1 MSAALLLS
9 FQVRRLMKKGAV
21 IDKTGFYRYSLWRE
35 WDIAKSKIVFIMLN
49 PSKADASIDDP
60 TLRRCISFA
69 KFWDYGSL
77 IVVNLFAFRTAS
89 PLELK
94 KVDDPVGKQ
103 NDRYLKK
110 AIKSADR
117 VVVAWGNNGKLM
129 QRDRLVLELLSKHNI
144 QPHCLGITK
153 SGYPRHPLYVMCSKE
168 PVIY

>member
-35 WDIAKSKIVFIMLN
+35 WDIDKSKIVFIMLN
-49 PSKADASIDDP
+49 PSKADASMDDP

-69 KFWDYGSL
+69 KSWDYGSL

-110 AIKSADR
+110 AIKSADQ

>member
-1 MSAALLLS
+1 
-9 FQVRRLMKKGAV
+9 MKKGAV
-21 IDKTGFYRYSLWRE
+21 IDKTGLYRYSLWRE
-35 WDIAKSKIVFIMLN
+35 WDIHKSKIVFIMLN

-77 IVVNLFAFRTAS
+77 IVVNLFAFRSAS

-129 QRDRLVLELLSKHNI
+129 QRDHFVLELLSKHNI
-144 QPHCLGITK
+144 QPHCLGVTQ
-153 SGYPRHPLYVMCSKE
+153 GGHPRHPLYVKCCTKTIDYE
-168 PVIY
+168 

>member
-1 MSAALLLS
+1 
-9 FQVRRLMKKGAV
+9 MKKGAV
-21 IDKTGFYRYSLWRE
+21 IDKTGLYRYSLWRE
-35 WDIAKSKIVFIMLN
+35 WDIDKSKIVFIMLN

-60 TLRRCISFA
+60 TLRRCINFA
-69 KFWDYGSL
+69 NSWGFGSL

-94 KVDDPVGKQ
+94 KVDNPIGKQ

-129 QRDRLVLELLSKHNI
+129 QRDRFVLELLSKHNI

-153 SGYPRHPLYVMCSKE
+153 SGYPCHPLYVLFSNHLS
-168 PVIY
+168 VYAGLLSW

>member
-1 MSAALLLS
+1 MLS
-9 FQVRRLMKKGAV
+9 REFMKKGAV
-21 IDKTGFYRYSLWRE
+21 IDKTGLYRYSLWRE
-35 WDIAKSKIVFIMLN
+35 WDIDKSKIVFIMLN

-94 KVDDPVGKQ
+94 KVDNPIGKQ
-103 NDRYLKK
+103 NDRHLKK
-110 AIKSADR
+110 AIKLADQ

-129 QRDRLVLELLSKHNI
+129 QRDRHVLELLSKQNI

-153 SGYPRHPLYVMCSKE
+153 SGYPSHPLYISCGEQPNAYISG
-168 PVIY
+168 

>member
-1 MSAALLLS
+1 
-9 FQVRRLMKKGAV
+9 MKKGAV
-21 IDKTGFYRYSLWRE
+21 IDKTGLYRYSLWRE
-35 WDIAKSKIVFIMLN
+35 WDIDKSKIVFIMLN

-94 KVDDPVGKQ
+94 KVGDPVGKQ

-129 QRDRLVLELLSKHNI
+129 QRDRFVLELLSKHNI
-144 QPHCLGITK
+144 QPNCLGITK
-153 SGYPRHPLYVMCSKE
+153 AGYPRHPLYVVCSKQ
-168 PVIY
+168 PSVYG

>member
-1 MSAALLLS
+1 
-9 FQVRRLMKKGAV
+9 
-21 IDKTGFYRYSLWRE
+21 
-35 WDIAKSKIVFIMLN
+35 MLN

-110 AIKSADR
+110 
-117 VVVAWGNNGKLM
+117 
-129 QRDRLVLELLSKHNI
+129 LLS
-144 QPHCLGITK
+144 QPIRLLLLGK
-153 SGYPRHPLYVMCSKE
+153 
-168 PVIY
+168 